1 MFNSFIRS
9 CQFISMLSLF
19 ILSLL
24 FIQVSPSDAKDGRIG
39 VIDIQKAVSSTK
51 EWKKEFNSFK
61 AKFEKEKKSIVAK
74 EGQLKKKIQDFGKQ
88 SMLISP
94 ALKKKKEDELMKQ
107 KREFER
113 YVQDK
118 NEDFAKKEKEITSKI
133 LQKMVIIIKNL
144 GKSKK
149 FAMVLEKK
157 VGIYFDESLDL
168 TSLATRAYDKKK

>member
-74 EGQLKKKIQDFGKQ
+74 EVKLKKKFQDFGKQ

>member
-1 MFNSFIRS
+1 
-9 CQFISMLSLF
+9 MLSLF

-74 EGQLKKKIQDFGKQ
+74 EVKLKKKFQDFGKQ

-94 ALKKKKEDELMKQ
+94 ALKKKKEDELTKQ
-107 KREFER
+107 KKEFER
-113 YVQDK
+113 YVQDR
-118 NEDFAKKEKEITSKI
+118 NEDFVKKEKEITSKI
-133 LQKMVIIIKNL
+133 LKKMVLIIKKL

-149 FAMVLEKK
+149 FTVILERKET
-157 VGIYFDESLDL
+157 IYFDEALDL

>member
-74 EGQLKKKIQDFGKQ
+74 EGQLKKKMQDFNKQ
-88 SMLISP
+88 SMVISP
-94 ALKKKKEDELMKQ
+94 ALKKKKADELTKQ

-118 NEDFAKKEKEITSKI
+118 NEDFAKQEKEITSKI
-133 LQKMVIIIKNL
+133 LKKMVLIIKKL
-144 GKSKK
+144 GKRKN
-149 FAMVLEKK
+149 FTMILEKK
-157 VGIYFDESLDL
+157 VSIYFDESLDL
-168 TSLATRAYDKKK
+168 TSLATRTYDKKK